1 MSRGEPGR
9 HDATI
14 DRCKLESR
22 RIALNGRFLAQP
34 ISGVQRYARELI
46 RALDRVLVETA
57 QLATW
62 DITIWAP
69 PNVAADMLPVGLQVV
84 KVRQAGRRTGHIW
97 EQIDL
102 PRLAGNALLVSLTNS
117 APLAH
122 PRQLIAIHDAAIME
136 YPADFRWNYRAWY
149 RTLYF
154 LLRHTR
160 ARFISVSAFAAAEVS
175 RHFGISPNRISII
188 PNAADSF
195 VALEPDRTVLDRL
208 RLPKNAY
215 VLAVGGRSP
224 RKNLGVLEKA
234 MASLESRPVLV
245 VAGGGRSEAFAAFEN
260 ALGPQSISL
269 DYVSDAAMKALYQD
283 ALCLV
288 FPSRYEGFGL
298 PPLEAM
304 SCGCPV
310 VVSRAASMP
319 EVCGDAALY
328 CHPDQPETIATSIEL
343 LMTKPGLREDL
354 IERGLERAKR
364 YSWDQSA
371 HRLLHLLQQQAD
383 AISA

>member
-1 MSRGEPGR
+1 MHVNSFGPSTVCSSRLPNSPPGTSR
-9 HDATI
+9 SGRRRT
-14 DRCKLESR
+14 SR
-22 RIALNGRFLAQP
+22 RTCCP
-34 ISGVQRYARELI
+34 
-46 RALDRVLVETA
+46 
-57 QLATW
+57 
-62 DITIWAP
+62 
-69 PNVAADMLPVGLQVV
+69 
-84 KVRQAGRRTGHIW
+84 
-97 EQIDL
+97 
-102 PRLAGNALLVSLTNS
+102 S
-117 APLAH
+117 A
-122 PRQLIAIHDAAIME
+122 
-136 YPADFRWNYRAWY
+136 FRWNYRAWY

-343 LMTKPGLREDL
+343 LMTKPGLRDDL